1 VSIDHEDH
9 SKTDDL
15 EWSKIMHDEKTTA
28 NRRAD
33 EAAVRD
39 LYQEL
44 MDGWNRGSGEAFAAA
59 FAHDGDLVAFDGTH
73 FEGRE
78 EIAPFHQQLFDK
90 WLKGSRLVGRVEE
103 VRFLS
108 PDVAV
113 MHAVGSTVMRGKTE
127 PSPER
132 DSIQTLV
139 ATRESGEWRIAAF
152 QNTRVR
158 PMGPNPIA
166 FVLWALTDLL
176 WKVFRPNKKDT
187 RVSPYRKGDHIRSV
201 A

>member
-1 VSIDHEDH
+1 MSNSRTDH
-9 SKTDDL
+9 SVGNEPERSTP
-15 EWSKIMHDEKTTA
+15 MHDEKTTTI
-28 NRRAD
+28 RSAD

-39 LYQEL
+39 LYREL

-59 FAHDGDLVAFDGTH
+59 FTDDGDLVAFDGTH
-73 FEGRE
+73 LEGRG

-90 WLKGSRLVGRVEE
+90 WLKGSRLVGKVKD

-108 PDVAV
+108 PDVAL
-113 MHAVGSTVMRGKTE
+113 MHAVGTTVMRGQSE

-139 ATRESGEWRIAAF
+139 AVRQDGEWRLAGF

-158 PMGPNPIA
+158 PMRNVAA
-166 FVLWALTDLL
+166 FLAWTLSDLL
-176 WKVFRPNKKDT
+176 WKVSRLNKRT
-187 RVSPYRKGDHIRSV
+187 TYE
-201 A
+201 